1 MNILEEL
8 PILNTLSPEI
18 QDTVLRIIMLVVA
31 LVVVL
36 LLRRVLT
43 WALIRPLRKLAS
55 RTDSKTDDQVVEAI
69 VQPMRLVA
77 IAFGIAIT
85 VSVFDFGPEIRDF
98 ADKIVRS
105 LIIGGVLMG
114 IYKIID
120 IIAFTP
126 RDLLRFTGIE
136 VQARLL
142 PFLRTATKLLLLV
155 LGGLIIIQ
163 EWGYDVSGL
172 IASLGV
178 VGLAFSLAAKDTI
191 ENLFGFTV
199 IVSDNPFKVGDF
211 IEHPD
216 VKGTIEHVGMRSTRV
231 RQPDQGLVTVP
242 NGKMAQASVLNWS
255 RLYKRWYDYII
266 GVTYDATGDDIRALL
281 GRIRALLEEREHVE
295 KNSILVRFVNFGDS
309 ALEIEVRCYLWLPAF
324 DDFAAE
330 REQIHLAI
338 MDIVEELGMSMA
350 FPSTSV
356 YVESIPASAQ
366 MRLPADAD

>member
-1 MNILEEL
+1 MNILKQL

-18 QDTVLRIIMLVVA
+18 QNIVLQILMLAIA
-31 LVVVL
+31 LLVVL

-43 WALIRPLRKLAS
+43 WALIRPLRKLVS
-55 RTDSKTDDQVVEAI
+55 RTDSKTDDLVVEAI
-69 VQPMRLVA
+69 VQPMRYIA
-77 IAFGIAIT
+77 IAIGVALT
-85 VSVFDFGPEIRDF
+85 VNIFDFGPEIRQF
-98 ADKIVRS
+98 ADHLVRS
-105 LIIGGVLMG
+105 LIIGGVLLAV
-114 IYKIID
+114 YKIID
-120 IIAFTP
+120 IVAFTS

-136 VQARLL
+136 VQERLL
-142 PFLRTATKLLLLV
+142 PFLRTATKLLLLL

-255 RLYKRWYDYII
+255 RLYKRWYNYTI
-266 GVTYDATGDDIRALL
+266 GVTYDATG
-281 GRIRALLEEREHVE
+281 GNIRALLERIRAVLEEREHTD
-295 KNSILVRFVNFGDS
+295 KNSIFVRFVNFGDS
-309 ALEIEVRCYLWLPAF
+309 ALEIEVRCYLWLAAF
-324 DDFAAE
+324 NDFAAE

-356 YVESIPASAQ
+356 YVESMPSDL
-366 MRLPADAD
+366 REE